1 MCKKILYLFIV
12 MISLFSFISQV
23 EAASLNVSV
32 NTQTVVT
39 GGNVT
44 VTVNASGLAGKFSIT
59 SSNGNVLSG
68 GTSSVWLENETK
80 TYKFSAKSVG
90 TAKIEVIPIDV
101 ADSDGNV
108 FSSRKSVSVNVVKPR
123 EKSSNN
129 NLKSLS
135 VEGYELSPSFSKD
148 ILEYTVNLESNIEK
162 INIHADKEDGYAS
175 LEGTGEKE
183 VQEGDNKFEIVVT
196 AETGSKKVY
205 TVNAIVQDRNP
216 IIKEIAGEN
225 YTVIKRTSTLTKP
238 DSFIDTK
245 VIMNEVEIPAFIN
258 ETLNLT
264 LIGLKDNQGNIGL
277 YKYDPS
283 TTECEEYSSLT
294 SKSQTI
300 ILEET
305 VEEKYGFTKEKIK
318 IQEKDYTV
326 YQSNYN
332 KDYVLFYG
340 TDLETGKKNW
350 YLYNM
355 QEESIQ
361 LYMEDMVKQL
371 ETDHDKTLNE
381 YRIILLGISGLSLFL
396 LFIVIIQMIVKG
408 KMKRKLLKRIYAL
421 NEEIEKK
428 KSEKLEKE
436 DHREKKKGKEDS
448 KEKLE
453 KKITP
458 DSENESNHSEL

>member
-1 MCKKILYLFIV
+1 MRKKILYLFIV
-12 MISLFSFISQV
+12 MLSLFSFISPI

-101 ADSDGNV
+101 ADSNGNV
-108 FSSRKSVSVNVVKPR
+108 FSGRKSVTVNVVKPR

-135 VEGYELSPSFSKD
+135 VEGYELSPGFSKD

-196 AETGSKKVY
+196 AETGNKKVY

-225 YTVIKRTSTLTKP
+225 YTVIKRASTLTKP

-277 YKYDPS
+277 YKYNPS
-283 TTECEEYSSLT
+283 TTECEEYSSLN

-350 YLYNM
+350 YLYNI

-371 ETDHDKTLNE
+371 ETDHDKKLNE
-381 YRIILLGISGLSLFL
+381 YKVILLGISGLSLL
-396 LFIVIIQMIVKG
+396 LLLIVIIQMIVKG

-448 KEKLE
+448 KEKSE
-453 KKITP
+453 KKIIS
-458 DSENESNHSEL
+458 DSENESNH